1 MISNLFRWCRPSDL
15 RKLGIAGMNRRN
27 GEYIARYNPRALY
40 PRVDDKLETKILANE
55 FSLNVPELY
64 GVVEYQSQVK
74 QLGKMLEG
82 RHSFV
87 IKPSQGS
94 AGKGILVILGRDG
107 EYFLKP
113 SGEKLTIHDIQRH
126 VSNTLSGLYSLGGRN
141 DRAMIEYAIQF
152 SDAFEGFSYQGVPDI
167 RVVMFLGY
175 PVMAMMRLSTESSD
189 GKANLHQGAVGVGI
203 DLRTGKAR
211 SAVQHGRPIEQHPD
225 TGRALKELIVPQ
237 WDEVILLASQCYE
250 MCEMGYLGADIV
262 LDKERGAL
270 ILELNAR
277 PGLAIQVAN
286 NTGLLP
292 RLKTIENLTRA
303 ERIMSSAQD
312 RVDFAQK
319 HFAEASLP

>member
-1 MISNLFRWCRPSDL
+1 MIANLFQWCRPSEL
-15 RKLGIAGMNRRN
+15 RKLGIAGMNKRN
-27 GEYIARYNPRALY
+27 GSYIARYNPRALY
-40 PRVDDKLETKILANE
+40 PRVDDKVETKILANE
-55 FSLNVPELY
+55 FGLKVPELY
-64 GVVEYQSQVK
+64 GIVQYQSQVK

-82 RHSFV
+82 RESFV

-107 EYFLKP
+107 EFFLKP
-113 SGEKLTIHDIQRH
+113 NGEKLTLHDLQRH

-141 DRAMIEYAIQF
+141 DKAMIEYAIQF
-152 SDAFEGFSYQGVPDI
+152 SDAFDGFSYQGVPDI

-203 DLRTGKAR
+203 DLITGKAR
-211 SAVQHGRPIEQHPD
+211 SAVQHGRPIFKHPD
-225 TGRALKELIVPQ
+225 TGRVLQELVVPH
-237 WDEVILLASQCYE
+237 WDELILLASQCYE

-262 LDKERGAL
+262 LDKELGPL

-286 NTGLLP
+286 NAGLLP
-292 RLKTIENLTRA
+292 RLEAVENLTRA
-303 ERIMSSAQD
+303 ERIMASAQD
-312 RVDFAQK
+312 RVDYAQK
-319 HFAEASLP
+319 HFA